1 MKYVLVILLGLA
13 IGAAAGGA
21 VLYYNP
27 LTDSEAPQP
36 GPGDRALHYGLPDQ
50 MLGLALGENALL
62 PTGSSGDGGLWEDT
76 VDRAA
81 LLGLVLEDTTN
92 RPAAVASR
100 LLAGSPETDLL
111 LRGVLL
117 SDYWLVTF
125 PDEGTLFV
133 RTDTNLWPF
142 LKETLLPVWV
152 FGRPWSGPV
161 EYRPTAGPGMQNTAI
176 VVGATGKFAGLE
188 GSAIEAYR
196 VTELDRQ
203 RNKATAVGE
212 LYLHLLERRVADSS
226 APPGG

>member
-13 IGAAAGGA
+13 IGAAGAGA

-27 LTDSEAPQP
+27 LTQSEAPLP

-62 PTGSSGDGGLWEDT
+62 PTGSGRDAGLWEDT

-81 LLGLVLEDTTN
+81 LLGLVLEDSSD
-92 RPAAVASR
+92 RPVAVASR

-125 PDEGTLFV
+125 PGEGTLFV

-142 LKETLLPVWV
+142 LKETLLPVWL

-161 EYRPTAGPGMQNTAI
+161 EYRPTAGPGVQNTA
-176 VVGATGKFAGLE
+176 VVIGATGRFAGLE
-188 GSAIEAYR
+188 GSAVEEYR
-196 VTELDRQ
+196 VTELDRE
-203 RNKATAVGE
+203 RNKAAAVGE
-212 LYLHLLERRVADSS
+212 LYLHLLEPRVADGSVL
-226 APPGG
+226 PGG